1 MFLNLKS
8 QINDYVASLK
18 LKIGHEADLIDKENY
33 SIALKLAINKTL
45 VESEEN
51 VW

>member
-18 LKIGHEADLIDKENY
+18 LKIGHKANLIDKEHY
-33 SIALKLAINKTL
+33 SIALKLAINKTIF
-45 VESEEN
+45 EIKEN